1 MVRNTPVDLDALD
14 NWLEEMV
21 DDPMDGFYANVA
33 LEAVVELR
41 ASRRIVEAATSLV
54 DHGREWIGGTK
65 YCPECMAEGW
75 HYDGC
80 KSGQEFWDLRKALED
95 AVRA

>member
-1 MVRNTPVDLDALD
+1 MNLDEIKVRWLVDGMSHEGCRKRPDNGCDLLDLI
-14 NWLEEMV
+14 
-21 DDPMDGFYANVA
+21 
-33 LEAVVELR
+33 AVVE
-41 ASRRIVEAATSLV
+41 AAQNLI

-75 HYDGC
+75 HYEGC